1 MEGDPYNEKTS
12 SRTRYNGDIGL
23 CSPSLCRRF
32 RHDWKQAA
40 DSVALRADLNTVADA
55 FGAKPNPF
63 NTDPDAFGS
72 ESDSVDAKQGV
83 GPVSGQRKGEVK
95 GQRQGKQQ
103 GEDGESSSRHEQT
116 RSARAQLEARALLR

>member
-12 SRTRYNGDIGL
+12 SRTRHNGNIGL

-40 DSVALRADLNTVADA
+40 DSVALRADLNSVGADPNAVADA

-95 GQRQGKQQ
+95 
-103 GEDGESSSRHEQT
+103 
-116 RSARAQLEARALLR
+116 RSEEHTSELQSHVNLVCRLLLEKKKKK